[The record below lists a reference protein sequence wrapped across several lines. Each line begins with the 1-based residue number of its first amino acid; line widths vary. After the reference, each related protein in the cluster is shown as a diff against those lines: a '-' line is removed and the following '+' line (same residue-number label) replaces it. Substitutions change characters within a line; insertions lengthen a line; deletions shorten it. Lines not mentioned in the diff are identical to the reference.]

1 MNRKILLFAFIIGLF
16 AMACND
22 GDMEVESISFEN
34 SDVLSCR
41 ANDTAVDFLYKYN
54 QKQALYLTITA
65 GVLENKEKT
74 VTGTIPN
81 NYKLYYRTFS
91 DVVSSSYFCNTIYP
105 ASPQIT
111 FNSEATGGTVT
122 IATRPIYNEN
132 TGALLRYDHQITIS
146 NLVLLK
152 EDGNKLVES
161 NLVFGTYQTNKQ

>member
-54 QKQALYLTITA
+54 QKQALYLTIPA

-105 ASPQIT
+105 A
-111 FNSEATGGTVT
+111 
-122 IATRPIYNEN
+122 RPIYNEN

>member
-34 SDVLSCR
+34 SDILSCR

-54 QKQALYLTITA
+54 QKQALYLTIPA

-91 DVVSSSYFCNTIYP
+91 DVVSSKRVLEHQAVVFSQSLLFGGYVDFAVGIKIVQVAQSNAGLVGEALRPSAVYDRTFKVRME
-105 ASPQIT
+105 QINQNFHDKT
-111 FNSEATGGTVT
+111 
-122 IATRPIYNEN
+122 P
-132 TGALLRYDHQITIS
+132 
-146 NLVLLK
+146 
-152 EDGNKLVES
+152 
-161 NLVFGTYQTNKQ
+161 

>member
-22 GDMEVESISFEN
+22 GEVEVESISFEN
-34 SDVLSCR
+34 SDVLSC
-41 ANDTAVDFLYKYN
+41 
-54 QKQALYLTITA
+54 
-65 GVLENKEKT
+65 
-74 VTGTIPN
+74 N

>member
-41 ANDTAVDFLYKYN
+41 ANDTAVDFLY
-54 QKQALYLTITA
+54 
-65 GVLENKEKT
+65 
-74 VTGTIPN
+74 N

>member
-1 MNRKILLFAFIIGLF
+1 
-16 AMACND
+16 MACND
-22 GDMEVESISFEN
+22 GDVEVESISFEN

-54 QKQALYLTITA
+54 QKQALYLTIPA